1 LVEENAMSVKRK
13 GGKTIEPARSR
24 KAGRPPEEIPL
35 PPRVR
40 RRQKTAHAAFRKDTT
55 IHQAAAGPRV
65 MWGVT
70 KPKVKKG

>member
-1 LVEENAMSVKRK
+1 MSAKRK
-13 GGKTIEPARSR
+13 GRKAIEPSRSR
-24 KAGRPPEEIPL
+24 KAGRPPEEFPA

-40 RRQKTAHAAFRKDTT
+40 RRQRAAHAAFRKDTT

-65 MWGVT
+65 LWGVT